1 MISCDDDDDDDKVEG
16 IKGILRNKIHIC
28 LFYTIY
34 YENIIQKLLSCVAN
48 TVFVVSNDNEFSFLT
63 GDDGKSIACRRGTA
77 WECVPRWGGVF
88 KVSEFLHYS
97 LIVSIICLRVTQN
110 ENHIIIPCGKSSPF
124 YTSFYKGIT
133 GWKINNIRIKI

>member
-77 WECVPRWGGVF
+77 
-88 KVSEFLHYS
+88 
-97 LIVSIICLRVTQN
+97 
-110 ENHIIIPCGKSSPF
+110 
-124 YTSFYKGIT
+124 
-133 GWKINNIRIKI
+133 